1 LIGCG
6 LPLLREGW
14 PSALHVAVGMIPRGE
29 VALIVAVVGL
39 QPQIVTQSRYA
50 IAVAMTAVT
59 TLRLH
64 RSGCA
69 TCSPGNPRPLRL
81 SIPESLRKV

>member
-1 LIGCG
+1 
-6 LPLLREGW
+6 
-14 PSALHVAVGMIPRGE
+14 MIPRGE

-59 TLRLH
+59 TLTAPLWLRHLF
-64 RSGCA
+64 
-69 TCSPGNPRPLRL
+69 PGEPQAAPAVH
-81 SIPESLRKV
+81 S